1 MTEKPIN
8 NYGPRIRYL
17 RKRAGLSQEE
27 AAKLLG
33 ISRSTLIRYE
43 KESPRLPISIFI
55 QMTEIY
61 DCDVFDILHVHEP
74 MELETDISP
83 YYLMKAQARRN
94 VKKDIEADSMFG
106 TTGLKDEYYNQRYR
120 RHTSEIVKMFV
131 RYPQFIEKTEDIQT
145 EFEKD
150 EDFNYFKA

>member
-1 MTEKPIN
+1 MTDKPIN

-43 KESPRLPISIFI
+43 KESPRLPVSIFI

-74 MELETDISP
+74 MDLEKDISP

-94 VKKDIEADSMFG
+94 VKKEIEADRRFG
-106 TTGLKDEYYNQRYR
+106 TTGVKKEYYNQRYR
-120 RHTSEIVKMFV
+120 MHTFEIVKMFV
-131 RYPQFIEKTEDIQT
+131 RYPQFIEEAEEILA

-150 EDFNYFKA
+150 EDFDYFK